1 MVLST
6 NLTVAHYVVLNDSTT
21 LFKLLSLKS
30 LWIIFMQSFCH
41 DPGRIR
47 TCDPWIKSPLLYQL
61 SYRVD
66 VILTCSCTDTQLPFW
81 TLSKLLWRKSFR
93 LIDNQALGTFRTL
106 SNRLLQ
112 NTNFRKHNLI
122 FSISASSVLGHEP
135 FGTMSNRMPPKLTV
149 SHIHLSNSFGTM
161 SKTSEIGDFDIVDT
175 SNSSCPSQVTYNG
188 KSIL

>member
-6 NLTVAHYVVLNDSTT
+6 NITVAHYVVLNDSTT
-21 LFKLLSLKS
+21 LLKLLSLKL
-30 LWIIFMQSFCH
+30 LWIIMPEIAMNYHAWHCYELSFMQSFCN
-41 DPGRIR
+41 DPGRLW

-112 NTNFRKHNLI
+112 NTNFLSELCQIECLQNL
-122 FSISASSVLGHEP
+122 
-135 FGTMSNRMPPKLTV
+135 
-149 SHIHLSNSFGTM
+149 
-161 SKTSEIGDFDIVDT
+161 GDWRFWH
-175 SNSSCPSQVTYNG
+175 CWYL
-188 KSIL
+188 K

>member
-1 MVLST
+1 MNYHAWNCYELS
-6 NLTVAHYVVLNDSTT
+6 
-21 LFKLLSLKS
+21 
-30 LWIIFMQSFCH
+30 FMQSFCN
-41 DPGRIR
+41 DPGRIW

-112 NTNFRKHNLI
+112 NTNFLSELCQIECLQNL
-122 FSISASSVLGHEP
+122 
-135 FGTMSNRMPPKLTV
+135 
-149 SHIHLSNSFGTM
+149 
-161 SKTSEIGDFDIVDT
+161 GDFDIVDT
-175 SNSSCPSQVTYNG
+175 SNSSCPSQVTYDG
-188 KSIL
+188 KSIWRSIASVSREHYFSILGYNLGNPCG

>member
-93 LIDNQALGTFRTL
+93 LIDNQSLGTFRTL

-135 FGTMSNRMPPKLTV
+135 FGTMSNRMPPKPRRLEILTLLIPQIAV
-149 SHIHLSNSFGTM
+149 VPHKLPTM
-161 SKTSEIGDFDIVDT
+161 DSPFM
-175 SNSSCPSQVTYNG
+175 
-188 KSIL
+188 

>member
-1 MVLST
+1 MILFKSLQT
-6 NLTVAHYVVLNDSTT
+6 IPFEFRRMPLAGTVTYKFPNFTGSLDAAIGVRLCLRYNLND
-21 LFKLLSLKS
+21 L
-30 LWIIFMQSFCH
+30 
-41 DPGRIR
+41 GRTR

-122 FSISASSVLGHEP
+122 FSISASSVFFWNHV
-135 FGTMSNRMPPKLTV
+135 K
-149 SHIHLSNSFGTM
+149 
-161 SKTSEIGDFDIVDT
+161 
-175 SNSSCPSQVTYNG
+175 
-188 KSIL
+188 